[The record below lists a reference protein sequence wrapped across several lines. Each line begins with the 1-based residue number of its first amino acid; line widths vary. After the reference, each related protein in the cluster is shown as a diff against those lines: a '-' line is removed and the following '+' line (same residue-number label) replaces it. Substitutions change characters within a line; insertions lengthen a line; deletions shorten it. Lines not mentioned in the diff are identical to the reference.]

1 MSLTVVYNRNGKR
14 ITISK
19 KLAEALKLIDTAQLS
34 FVIDAGVILLGK
46 VTSENKDERIELAL
60 KDERN
65 TIQGGVTG
73 KKISYNADAAYGIAT
88 GFNLDYSK
96 KSSISFDKIEIDS
109 SDAENPIAVIK
120 AEIDSLLTGEIATDY
135 MLKSKIE
142 LINEKIRLLY
152 VGITRAKEMLILSC
166 SSYNDEAD
174 IGKRNKEQ
182 KPSLYL
188 RELEKHIALKRS

>member
-1 MSLTVVYNRNGKR
+1 MAINVKDLHAKATKVSKVTEGNTAGGSSKMSFSVVYNRNGKR

-73 KKISYNADAAYGIAT
+73 KKISYNADAAYGIT
-88 GFNLDYSK
+88 NSFNLDYK
-96 KSSISFDKIEIDS
+96 NRSSYSFDKIDIDH
-109 SDAENPIAVIK
+109 SDPDTPIAIITIK
-120 AEIDSLLTGEIATDY
+120 EE
-135 MLKSKIE
+135 
-142 LINEKIRLLY
+142 
-152 VGITRAKEMLILSC
+152 
-166 SSYNDEAD
+166 
-174 IGKRNKEQ
+174 
-182 KPSLYL
+182 
-188 RELEKHIALKRS
+188 